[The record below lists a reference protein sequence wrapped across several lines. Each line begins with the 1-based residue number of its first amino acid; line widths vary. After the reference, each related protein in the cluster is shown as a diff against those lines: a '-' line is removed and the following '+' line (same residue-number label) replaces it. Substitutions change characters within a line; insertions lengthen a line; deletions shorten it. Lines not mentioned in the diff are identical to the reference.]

1 MKTITQLASIAV
13 LTAAIGLG
21 ITAPGYAGTPM
32 VAEQGASDYS
42 TANQSGCRHPDR
54 SKCRRDIHR
63 PAQVEQP
70 VQEEQQSAESR
81 REGTRRC
88 LKGLQPHRSPRRC

>member
-1 MKTITQLASIAV
+1 MKTITHLASMVV

-21 ITAPGYAGTPM
+21 MTAPGYAGAPM
-32 VAEQGASDYS
+32 VAASSASDYS
-42 TANQSGCRHPDR
+42 TANRSGCRHPDR

-63 PAQVEQP
+63 PAQVKQP
-70 VQEEQQSAESR
+70 VLEEQQAAEPR

-88 LKGLQPHRSPRRC
+88 LKGPQPHRSPRRC